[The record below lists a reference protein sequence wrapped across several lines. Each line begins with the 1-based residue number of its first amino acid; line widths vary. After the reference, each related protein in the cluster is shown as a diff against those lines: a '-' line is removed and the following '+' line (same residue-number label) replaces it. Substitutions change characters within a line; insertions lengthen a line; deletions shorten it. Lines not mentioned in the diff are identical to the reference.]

1 MIIAIEGTDGCGK
14 KTQTELLCKYLESK
28 NYKVKKI
35 SFPNY
40 DSETSSL
47 VKMYLRGEFGENVN
61 DINAYQASVFYAV
74 DRLGTMLNVNVK
86 DYDFVVFDRYVQS
99 NIIHQSTRIK
109 DLVELNSYIEWLED
123 LEFDKLKLPKADKI
137 LFLDVPIEI
146 SMRLAKE
153 RAELKNGQDKDI
165 QENDEIHLINA
176 YNRGKYVAEKLN
188 WEIVACSKNGNIKT
202 IDEIHQDILTKLD
215 LKWYNNPRKNRKGKI
230 MEFKFT
236 SKELRKAWLDFY
248 KERGHVDCGAV
259 SLIGDGTTGVM
270 FNVAGMQPLMPYLLG
285 KSHPKGTR
293 LCNVQGCV
301 RTVDIEEVGDKS
313 HCTFFEMLGS
323 WSLGDYFKK
332 ERTKWSYEL
341 LTQVLKFAPERIA
354 VTCFAGNEFVPKDEE
369 TAKYRE
375 ESGIKKENI
384 YFLPKKDNWWELE
397 RGPCGPDSE
406 MFYITDKPCCGPKCN
421 PSCDCGRFVEVGNDV
436 FMQYE
441 RISDNE
447 YIPLKQKNVDT
458 GWGLERLLVFLNNT
472 GDVYLT
478 DLFIQTIEHME
489 NVLNVKYGTH
499 EKTTRA
505 MRIIADHIR
514 TAVMLIGD
522 EKGILPSNIGAG
534 YILRRLIRRAVRFA
548 KEIELP
554 LEELSNIA
562 KIYIENIYNETYPR
576 LVEKEEFILTE
587 LNREIEKFNKALAL
601 GIKEFEK
608 VVSGL
613 ERKNQF
619 MKQSNPDYV
628 DEKVINGKAAFRL
641 FDTFGFPIEMTIEMA
656 EENGYSVDK
665 PGFDESFRQHQEL
678 ARTASAGAFKGGLAD
693 DSVWT
698 TRLHTANHILLAG
711 LRKMFGN
718 HVEQK
723 GSNITSERLRF
734 DFNFERKLTDEEV
747 KQLED
752 FVNDAINRAIPVEKV
767 EMKFSEAKAKGGYGI
782 HKAEE
787 DEIVSVYK
795 IGDVDFQIC
804 GGPHANNTSEL
815 VNFKIAKQEAVSAGV
830 RRVKAIINF
839 K

>member
-1 MIIAIEGTDGCGK
+1 MD
-14 KTQTELLCKYLESK
+14 
-28 NYKVKKI
+28 
-35 SFPNY
+35 
-40 DSETSSL
+40 
-47 VKMYLRGEFGENVN
+47 
-61 DINAYQASVFYAV
+61 
-74 DRLGTMLNVNVK
+74 
-86 DYDFVVFDRYVQS
+86 
-99 NIIHQSTRIK
+99 
-109 DLVELNSYIEWLED
+109 
-123 LEFDKLKLPKADKI
+123 
-137 LFLDVPIEI
+137 
-146 SMRLAKE
+146 
-153 RAELKNGQDKDI
+153 
-165 QENDEIHLINA
+165 
-176 YNRGKYVAEKLN
+176 
-188 WEIVACSKNGNIKT
+188 
-202 IDEIHQDILTKLD
+202 
-215 LKWYNNPRKNRKGKI
+215 
-230 MEFKFT
+230 FKFI
-236 SKELRKAWLDFY
+236 SKELRKAWLNFY

-301 RTVDIEEVGDKS
+301 RTVDIESVGDSS

-384 YFLPKKDNWWELE
+384 YFLPKKENWWELE

-406 MFYITDKPCCGPKCN
+406 MFYITDKPACGPNCN

-441 RISDNE
+441 RVADNE

-458 GWGLERLLVFLNNT
+458 GWGLERLLVFLNKT

-478 DLFIQTIEHME
+478 DLFVDVINYIEKA
-489 NVLNVKYGTH
+489 VKVPIKYG
-499 EKTTRA
+499 EIKSVTRA
-505 MRIIADHIR
+505 MRIVADHIR
-514 TAVMLIGD
+514 TSVMLIGD
-522 EKGILPSNIGAG
+522 ENGILPSNIGAG
-534 YILRRLIRRAVRFA
+534 YILRRLIRRAVRYA
-548 KEIELP
+548 NEIDLP
-554 LEELSNIA
+554 LNELSNIA
-562 KIYIENIYNETYPR
+562 KIFIEKIYNETYPR
-576 LVEKEEFILTE
+576 LLEKEEFIITE

-608 VVSGL
+608 VVNGI

-628 DEKVINGKAAFRL
+628 EEKTINGKSAFRL

-656 EENGYSVDK
+656 EERGFAVDK
-665 PGFDESFRQHQEL
+665 AGFDEAFKQHQEL
-678 ARTASAGAFKGGLAD
+678 ARTTSAGAFKGGLAD
-693 DSVWT
+693 GGEETV
-698 TRLHTANHILLAG
+698 RLHTANHLLLAG
-711 LRKMFGN
+711 LRKMFGTQ
-718 HVEQK
+718 VEQK

-734 DFNFERKLTDEEV
+734 DFNFDRKLTEDEV

-752 FVNDAINRAIPVEKV
+752 FVNNAINKSIPVERL
-767 EMKFSEAKAKGGYGI
+767 EMTFAEAKNQGGYGI

-787 DEIVSVYK
+787 NEVVSVYK

-804 GGPHANNTSEL
+804 GGPHVKNTSEL
-815 VNFKIAKQEAVSAGV
+815 VNFKISKQEAVSAGV
-830 RRVKAIINF
+830 RRIKAVVNVK
-839 K
+839 